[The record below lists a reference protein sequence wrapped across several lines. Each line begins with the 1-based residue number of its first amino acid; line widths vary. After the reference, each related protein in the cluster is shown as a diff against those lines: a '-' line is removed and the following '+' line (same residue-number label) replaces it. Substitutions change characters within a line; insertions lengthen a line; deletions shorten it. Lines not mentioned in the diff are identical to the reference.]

1 MTTVANYYGIDIEGL
16 TGKGRDKQTSLARQ
30 VTMYLLRERNHCGLA
45 EIGKM
50 LGGRDHTT
58 IMHGCEKIAAELDV
72 NPELQDS
79 VNEIR
84 QKLKPRRTPS
94 AS

>member
-1 MTTVANYYGIDIEGL
+1 
-16 TGKGRDKQTSLARQ
+16 
-30 VTMYLLRERNHCGLA
+30 MYLLRERNHCGLA

-58 IMHGCEKIAAELDV
+58 IMHGCEKIAAEIDV

-84 QKLKPRRTPS
+84 QNLKPRRTSS